1 MQQTRVA
8 RCSGI
13 VGGCRSRQGWV
24 VVPWW
29 NPLETGFSGGVFM
42 SEQVLVGAPAEQ
54 ARRRLFAQVR
64 RDGLHGA
71 VADAFADSNEP
82 PSSAALPVPHQALTV
97 HTLPS
102 YRSGAVT
109 VIPLRWYTTSDF
121 DDRFPAVDAN
131 LELEQAEP
139 GTSRLRL
146 TGIYRSPPGQPATT
160 RQQDQTRATIRHFLT
175 RLADILAPGAYDE
188 GHERDSHEPSHA
200 ARHPVID
207 AVIPDTTHDFV
218 SLDER
223 RGRGTEA
230 SCMVFS

>member
-1 MQQTRVA
+1 GLGPVNRLPGWPGHSRYATRAGQPTRIA

-29 NPLETGFSGGVFM
+29 NPLEAGFSGGVFM
-42 SEQVLVGAPAEQ
+42 SEQVLVGAPAEP

-71 VADAFADSNEP
+71 VADAFADNKEP
-82 PSSAALPVPHQALTV
+82 PSSAALPVPHQELTV

-121 DDRFPAVDAN
+121 DDRFPDVDAN

-139 GTSRLRL
+139 GTSRLGL
-146 TGIYRSPPGQPATT
+146 TGIYRSPTGQPATT
-160 RQQDQTRATIRHFLT
+160 RQHDETRATIRHFLT
-175 RLADILAPGAYDE
+175 RLADILAPGA
-188 GHERDSHEPSHA
+188 RDD
-200 ARHPVID
+200 RQQG
-207 AVIPDTTHDFV
+207 TTTNQHTQSDQ
-218 SLDER
+218 LHC
-223 RGRGTEA
+223 A
-230 SCMVFS
+230 

>member
-1 MQQTRVA
+1 
-8 RCSGI
+8 
-13 VGGCRSRQGWV
+13 
-24 VVPWW
+24 
-29 NPLETGFSGGVFM
+29 M
-42 SEQVLVGAPAEQ
+42 SEQVLVGAPVEP

-71 VADAFADSNEP
+71 VADAFADNKEP
-82 PSSAALPVPHQALTV
+82 PSSAALPVPHQELTV

-121 DDRFPAVDAN
+121 DDRFPDVDAN
-131 LELEQAEP
+131 LELERAEP

-146 TGIYRSPPGQPATT
+146 TGIYRSPTGQPATT

-175 RLADILAPGAYDE
+175 RLADILAPGA
-188 GHERDSHEPSHA
+188 RDDRPQRDNHEPSPA
-200 ARHPVID
+200 ARHRVID

-218 SLDER
+218 FLDVGR
-223 RGRGTEA
+223 RPGTEA